1 MSTPAWRVNSAEKW
15 SCVRDKLSC
24 TLNLMWRQ
32 QVTGREISYGVAQG
46 QDQDSELIL
55 RPPTGGHMCV
65 SQCLACQI
73 RHH

>member
-46 QDQDSELIL
+46 QD
-55 RPPTGGHMCV
+55 
-65 SQCLACQI
+65 
-73 RHH
+73 